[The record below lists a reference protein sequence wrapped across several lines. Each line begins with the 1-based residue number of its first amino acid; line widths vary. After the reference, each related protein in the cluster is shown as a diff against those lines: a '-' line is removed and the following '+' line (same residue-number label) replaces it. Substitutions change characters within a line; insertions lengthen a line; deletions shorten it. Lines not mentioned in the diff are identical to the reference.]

1 MILNRRV
8 FLERCGMTGQC
19 RRHGSAA
26 CAMGRDRRAESGAC
40 PQPTAPSA
48 QTAPARLHRKPR
60 PRLDKTAS
68 PPCEPRLPTTPIKV
82 TKLRDTVFLLQG
94 VGGNMIAQVGP
105 DGKLLIDS
113 SIDTAAPRLKQT
125 LDNLNALPMK
135 LLINTHWHFDH
146 TDGNAA
152 QHDAG
157 AFIIA
162 HANTRMR
169 LSTPQEMKLF
179 NMHFAPAPT
188 SALPQQ
194 ILEDKES
201 LFFNNDELS
210 LVHMEAA
217 HTDSDIYILFKNQN
231 VLHTGDIW
239 FNGFYPVIDEGTG
252 GTINGMIR
260 AAETCIAVAD
270 DQTKIVPGH
279 GPLGDRA
286 ALTKYRD
293 MLATIAT
300 RVEKQKA
307 SGQTLDQIRAAKP
320 TADFDPAWG
329 NGMITPDVFV
339 GLVYRTLP

>member
-8 FLERCGMTGQC
+8 FFERCGIVASAGAMARPHLLWAAIAGQSPSSAPASGQTDPPPAAPAPPQAQAATGQD
-19 RRHGSAA
+19 RIAAMRSAA
-26 CAMGRDRRAESGAC
+26 A
-40 PQPTAPSA
+40 
-48 QTAPARLHRKPR
+48 
-60 PRLDKTAS
+60 
-68 PPCEPRLPTTPIKV
+68 TTPIKV

-162 HANTRMR
+162 HANTRVR
-169 LSTPQEMKLF
+169 LSAPQEMKLF

-210 LVHMEAA
+210 LVHLEAA
-217 HTDSDIYILFKNQN
+217 HTDSDIYVLFKNQN

-307 SGQTLDQIRAAKP
+307 SGQTLDQIRTAKP
-320 TADFDPAWG
+320 TADFDSTWG
-329 NGMITPDVFV
+329 NGAITPDVFV